1 MHELKY
7 HIELTIGYMRVIKG
21 ECNLLKKVWWFRFSR
36 VSKNKRIDGIT
47 KGTILFKHEP
57 IQFSQL
63 LKKFCLVL
71 RIFFKSTYFH
81 IKD

>member
-1 MHELKY
+1 MHEVEH
-7 HIELTIGYMRVIKG
+7 HIELTIAYMRVITG
-21 ECNLLKKVWWFRFSR
+21 ECNPLKKIWWFRFSR
-36 VSKNKRIDGIT
+36 VSNNKRIDGIT

-71 RIFFKSTYFH
+71 RIKFWS
-81 IKD
+81 